1 MSRSKVAALVMA
13 AGAGER
19 LGSRKPKQ
27 YLPLAGG
34 PSAIRRAIQA
44 LTAHPRINQVQA
56 VVSPEA
62 HDLYLE
68 AINGLQLGPPVPGGA
83 TRQDS
88 VRAGLEAL
96 AGTEQP
102 DFVLIHDA
110 ARPVIPPIVID
121 RVLDALQISEA
132 ATPAIPVADT
142 LAHTSDGLI
151 TAPIPRDSLAQVQTP
166 QGFRFNEILAAHRAY
181 TDAGA
186 TDDISMI
193 RLAGGTARIVEGSPF
208 LHKLTTEADK
218 AMLERLLSAAPRI
231 GNGYDVHAFGPGA
244 HVTLCGVDIAHGQGL
259 AGHSD
264 ADVAMHAVTD
274 AILGAIAAG
283 DIGAHFPPSDPQWKG
298 AASEIFLAEA
308 LRLVEARG
316 GQLAHIDVTIV
327 CEEPKIGP
335 HREAMQARMA
345 GILKL
350 HSDRVSV
357 KATTSERLGFTG
369 RKEGIAALATA
380 TVLL

>member
-1 MSRSKVAALVMA
+1 MSRSKAAALVMA

-19 LGSRKPKQ
+19 LGSRTPKQ

-34 PSAIRRAIQA
+34 PGALRRAIQS
-44 LTAHPRINQVQA
+44 LTAHPRIDQVQ
-56 VVSPEA
+56 VIVSPEA

-68 AINGLQLGPPVPGGA
+68 ATNGLQLNAPVPGGA
-83 TRQDS
+83 SRQNS

-110 ARPVIPPIVID
+110 ARPVIPTIVID
-121 RVLDALQISEA
+121 RVLDALEISEA
-132 ATPAIPVADT
+132 ATPAISVADT
-142 LAHTSDGLI
+142 LAHTSDGKI
-151 TAPIPRDSLAQVQTP
+151 EAPISRDGLVQVQTP
-166 QGFRFNEILAAHRAY
+166 QGFRFKEILAAHRAHA
-181 TDAGA
+181 DAVT

-193 RLAGGTARIVEGSPF
+193 RLAGGTAVIVEGSPL

-218 AMLERLLSAAPRI
+218 AMLDRLLAAAPRV
-231 GNGYDVHAFGPGA
+231 GNGYDVHAFGPGDR
-244 HVTLCGVDIAHGQGL
+244 VTLCGVDIAHGQGL
-259 AGHSD
+259 TGHSD
-264 ADVAMHAVTD
+264 ADVAMHAATD

-283 DIGAHFPPSDPQWKG
+283 DIGAHFPPSDPQWKD
-298 AASEIFLAEA
+298 AASAIFLREA
-308 LRLVEARG
+308 MRLVEARG
-316 GQLAHIDVTIV
+316 GQLAHLDVTIV

-335 HREAMQARMA
+335 HRDAMQARMSD
-345 GILKL
+345 ILNL
-350 HSDRVSV
+350 DTDRISV